1 MWKRKRVGNVS
12 NSHTIALDEYSNDV
26 ESIGVG
32 RTSVPIDPNGGRASQ
47 LSLFAPVYGFD
58 RIPKLR
64 PAPSLHLDERD
75 GACSLHDE
83 IDVAMAAPESA
94 LNDPIS
100 LPLEPSLRDPL
111 PQFAKRL
118 PGR

>member
-1 MWKRKRVGNVS
+1 MS
-12 NSHTIALDEYSNDV
+12 NSHAISFDQDSYDV
-26 ESIGVG
+26 ESVAI
-32 RTSVPIDPNGGRASQ
+32 SWSPVPVDPNRGRASQ
-47 LSLFAPVYGFD
+47 FSLFAPVYGFH

-64 PAPSLHLDERD
+64 PASSFNLDERD
-75 GACSLHDE
+75 SACSLHNE

-94 LNDPIS
+94 LNNPIS

-111 PQFAKRL
+111 SKCAKRL